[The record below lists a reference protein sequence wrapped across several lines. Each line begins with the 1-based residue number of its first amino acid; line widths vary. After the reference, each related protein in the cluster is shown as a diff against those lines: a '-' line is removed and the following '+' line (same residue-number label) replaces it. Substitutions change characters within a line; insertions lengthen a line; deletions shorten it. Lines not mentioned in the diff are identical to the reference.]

1 MPKDCLLLAGAL
13 LLTSPLLGQ
22 DAAPN
27 AEASASAPAPA
38 LPPHPTLLY
47 AEHTG
52 QRHLVIAVDK
62 DHPVAEIGGKRTPL
76 PAAAPLITERA
87 ALYGAGPAEI
97 SPVRILS
104 EFPFVLSPALAGGIE
119 RNQTRMTRYDAAVIV
134 TAAANLPDC
143 YLLITA
149 CRAADLEKP
158 EMTAAG
164 QVFIRPVG
172 NLEAGKPVE
181 VKFNLEVAGGVVA
194 PNPRGELRGE
204 SETKE
209 QPRSKAATPF
219 FCQLMSR
226 GQEVQAALDP
236 LAARFYLHR
245 ERAIHVAAVET
256 WSKRGGAS
264 RPVQPFLQIP
274 PLLAGTS
281 GLTADTAVA
290 IEISAEG
297 LVTNLELD
305 PGVPADT
312 AAVLDRT
319 FRAWLFLPRI
329 KDGVA
334 VPARVKIPLKH

>member
-13 LLTSPLLGQ
+13 LMASPLLGQ

-27 AEASASAPAPA
+27 ADATASAPTPTLPA
-38 LPPHPTLLY
+38 HPTLLY
-47 AEHTG
+47 AERTG
-52 QRHLVIAVDK
+52 QRHLVIAVEK
-62 DHPVAEIGGKRTPL
+62 DHPIAEIDGKRTPL

-104 EFPFVLSPALAGGIE
+104 EFPFVLSPSLAGGVE
-119 RNQTRMTRYDAAVIV
+119 RNQTRMTRFDAAVTV
-134 TAAANLPDC
+134 TAAAPLPDC

-172 NLEAGKPVE
+172 ALEAGKPVE
-181 VKFNLEVAGGVVA
+181 VKFTLEVSGGTVA

-226 GQEVQAALDP
+226 GQEVQAVLDP
-236 LAARFYLHR
+236 LAARFYHHR
-245 ERAIHVAAVET
+245 ERAIHAAARET
-256 WSKRGGAS
+256 WAKRGGN
-264 RPVQPFLQIP
+264 RPVQPSPQIP

-281 GLTADTAVA
+281 GLPADTAVA
-290 IEISAEG
+290 LEISAEG
-297 LVTNLELD
+297 LVSGLELEA
-305 PGVPADT
+305 GVPADT

-329 KDGVA
+329 KDGAA
-334 VPARVKIPLKH
+334 VPSRVKIPLRH